1 MRRFIPLIPVIALLS
16 SCATKQPQLNR
27 RLSLWRKD
35 DIPYGTQVAFEAL
48 PDLFPDAEVSVNKT
62 SLLSTA
68 SPYRRKAYIIICS
81 RLIAE
86 DEDVTWMMNFVGA
99 GNQIFISAN
108 HISESLL
115 HNLSVHATT
124 DEQFASEPDSLTLGV
139 YDPMDTGY
147 HSYSYPGDSYSNS
160 VTALDSQYT
169 SILGRDAQ
177 GHPDFIRIRYKG
189 GGAIF
194 LHFAPLAFS
203 NFFLLHKEN
212 MTYYQRAL
220 SYIPS
225 SVKEVVWDDYFRY
238 DRRSAGFP
246 LFNFLSRN
254 PPLRWGFWLLLLLFL
269 IIYLFDS
276 KRRQRMV
283 PLIVP
288 PRNTSLD
295 FVRTIGQLYYQR
307 RDNHN
312 LAMKMTVHFQEQVRT
327 RYHMTATLEEDG
339 FVDRLAYRTGYP
351 KSVLEW
357 LVGYM
362 RQLPLAAYV
371 PDAQLMEFHRQLE
384 AFYKHS

>member
-1 MRRFIPLIPVIALLS
+1 MLLC
-16 SCATKQPQLNR
+16 SCATRQRQLDR
-27 RLSLWRKD
+27 RVSLWRKD
-35 DIPYGTQVAFEAL
+35 DIPYGTQVAFDAL
-48 PDLFPDAEVSVNKT
+48 PHLFPDADVSVNKT
-62 SLLSTA
+62 SLLSTV
-68 SPYRRKAYIIICS
+68 SPYNHKAYIIICS
-81 RLIAE
+81 RLVAE
-86 DEDVTWMMNFVGA
+86 SEDVTWMMNFVGA

-124 DEQFASEPDSLTLGV
+124 NEALAYEPDSLTVGV
-139 YDPMDTGY
+139 YDPKDAGY
-147 HSYSYPGDSYSNS
+147 HTYSYPGDSYANWITS
-160 VTALDSQYT
+160 LDSQYT
-169 SILGRDAQ
+169 AVLGRDS
-177 GHPDFIRIRYKG
+177 GGRPDFIRIGYKG

-212 MTYYQRAL
+212 MRYYERVM

-238 DRRSAGFP
+238 DRSSAGFP
-246 LFNFLSRN
+246 LFSFIFKN

-269 IIYLFDS
+269 VIYLFDS

-283 PLIVP
+283 PLIAG
-288 PRNTSLD
+288 PRNTSVD
-295 FVRTIGQLYYQR
+295 FVQTIGQLYYQR
-307 RDNHN
+307 RDNRN
-312 LAMKMTVHFQEQVRT
+312 LAMKMVVHFQEQIRT
-327 RYHMTATLEEDG
+327 RYHMTATLEQEG

-351 KSVLEW
+351 KPALEW

-362 RQLPLAAYV
+362 RQLPLSAYV
-371 PDAQLMEFHRQLE
+371 PDDQLMELHRQLE